1 MTIIHHLKKIMIINQ
16 KRVNLIYHQNKK
28 RKATTMKR
36 ILFLFI
42 SVLVVATSCAQKGKV
57 TAASAFIDNGDLDAA
72 EARINDA
79 LEHEKTKEW
88 PRTYVVAANL
98 ATEQFKK
105 GKGEEKIIQAADYY
119 FKASEYDQK
128 GDAKGRGIGR
138 AEKEIKV
145 ALTFFMPELQ
155 NAGIEAFN
163 NEDYEMAM
171 KMFERVIDLNK
182 LPLYEVDNMPAD
194 SVFIYYTGLAASRSK
209 NWAKA
214 EDFFEQAIDLTYGE
228 GDAILL
234 LHEVYAESGDSSKM
248 ADNLKRG
255 FELFPEDDRILTTL
269 INYYLQTEQ
278 HDEALNYLNSAIE
291 GDPNNYSF
299 YNARGVLFD
308 LSKDFYKAEAEYLR
322 ALELNPEYFEPTL
335 NLGVIYYNRG
345 AEEMNKA
352 NDLTNNREYEVAK
365 KKAEDTFRQSL
376 PYMEKAHE
384 LRPDDLMV
392 LETLKNL
399 YYRFDMN
406 DKYNDIDAKLKSL

>member
-1 MTIIHHLKKIMIINQ
+1 
-16 KRVNLIYHQNKK
+16 
-28 RKATTMKR
+28 MKR

-72 EARINDA
+72 EERINDA
-79 LEHEKTKEW
+79 LEHDKTKEW

-105 GKGEEKIIQAADYY
+105 DKEDEEKIIKAADYY
-119 FKASEYDQK
+119 FKAAEYDQK

-163 NEDYEMAM
+163 NEEYETAMAI
-171 KMFERVIDLNK
+171 FERVIGLNK
-182 LPLYEVDNMPAD
+182 LPLYEEDNLPED
-194 SVFIYYTGLAASRSK
+194 SVFIYYTGLAASRSE
-209 NWAKA
+209 NWSKA
-214 EDFFEQAIDLTYGE
+214 EDFFNQTIDLKYAE

-269 INYYLQTEQ
+269 INFYLQTEQ
-278 HDEALNYLNSAIE
+278 NDEALNYLNSAIE
-291 GDPNNYSF
+291 KDPTNFSF
-299 YNARGVLFD
+299 YNARGVLYD
-308 LSKDFYKAEAEYLR
+308 LSQDYEKAEEEYKK
-322 ALELNPEYFEPTL
+322 ALEMNPEYFEPTL

-345 AEEMNKA
+345 AEEMNEA
-352 NDLTNNREYEVAK
+352 NDLTDNKAYEAARK
-365 KKAEDTFRQSL
+365 EAEETFQQAL

-384 LRPDDLMV
+384 LRPDDVMV

-406 DKYNDIDAKLKSL
+406 DKYDEIDTKLKELK

>member
-1 MTIIHHLKKIMIINQ
+1 
-16 KRVNLIYHQNKK
+16 
-28 RKATTMKR
+28 MKR

-42 SVLVVATSCAQKGKV
+42 SVLVVAASCAQKGKV

-98 ATEQFKK
+98 ATQQFKN

-119 FKASEYDQK
+119 FKAAEYDQK
-128 GDAKGRGIGR
+128 GDSKGRGIGK

-171 KMFERVIDLNK
+171 EMFERVIDLNK
-182 LPLYEVDNMPAD
+182 LPLYEVDNLPAD

-209 NWAKA
+209 NWSKA

-248 ADNLKRG
+248 AANLKRG

-291 GDPNNYSF
+291 TDPTNYSF

-308 LSKDFYKAEAEYLR
+308 LSKDFLKAEAEYLK
-322 ALELNPEYFEPTL
+322 ALEFNPEYFEPTL

-345 AEEMNKA
+345 AEEMNEA
-352 NDLTNNREYEVAK
+352 NDLTDNRAYEAAK
-365 KKAEDTFRQSL
+365 KKAEETFRQAI

-399 YYRFDMN
+399 YYRFDMS
-406 DKYNDIDAKLKSL
+406 DKYNEVDAKLKEL